1 MLRTQ
6 SILPRTLAKWVSQVA
21 ASVGATLVATAIYAA
36 LPKPAPV
43 DAPRPELT
51 SGGKFAARAAP
62 PVAYDGL
69 DRMPLPQV
77 TPVVAA
83 VTLGSGS
90 EPSLGAGVVR
100 RVSWE
105 TPVPL
110 DLSPDRA
117 GHIAKPAR
125 SAARVD
131 IRRAVPAEHH
141 APAAA
146 ETGPVIASA
155 SEPENHDSLIQSLP
169 RVLPRLL
176 PAALSGIEQ
185 AWAVTAS
192 TSGSLMAH
200 VVPQIP

>member
-1 MLRTQ
+1 MLRNQ

-21 ASVGATLVATAIYAA
+21 ASVGATLVATAIFAA

-51 SGGKFAARAAP
+51 SGGKFAARATP

-77 TPVVAA
+77 TPAVAA
-83 VTLGSGS
+83 VIVGSGS
-90 EPSLGAGVVR
+90 GAPLGAGAVR
-100 RVSWE
+100 RASWE
-105 TPVPL
+105 TPAPL

-117 GHIAKPAR
+117 GHGAKPVR

-141 APAAA
+141 GAVAA

-155 SEPENHDSLIQSLP
+155 SEPENRETLMQSIP
-169 RVLPRLL
+169 KVLPRIL
-176 PAALSGIEQ
+176 PVALSGIEQ
-185 AWAVTAS
+185 AWAVTES
-192 TSGSLMAH
+192 TSGALMAH